1 MRPSRLFA
9 LLILV
14 AVAGGGYWYFVKNG
28 GTLNELVA
36 KLPAAMGGASPGAPP
51 GGKPG
56 APAGGPP
63 GGMPPMPVEA
73 VPVRVGA
80 MARTITAVGSLLSNE
95 SVVIRPEVAGRI
107 TEIAFKEGQ
116 RVAKGAVLIR
126 LDDTVAKA
134 TLAQAQASINFDK
147 AELARAE
154 ELLRQ
159 SAGTARNREQA
170 AAKLQADQAAV
181 QLAQAQLEKLTIA
194 APFDGVLGLRKVSV
208 GDYVSAGKD
217 IVNLEAIDTLK
228 LDFRVPE
235 AYLPAVRIG
244 QTLGVSVDAF
254 GGRKFDGEV
263 YAIDPLIDVNGRAL
277 AVRARVPNT
286 DGALR
291 PGLFARITLTLTVDQ
306 NAVLVPEQ
314 SVVAFGTDQFVFK
327 VVDGKAAQTKVKL
340 GDRRNAEVEIV
351 EGLKPQDVVVTAG
364 QLKIRDG
371 APVMVIDPSK
381 APQGAPPGPQAN
393 GAGKPAGG

>member
-1 MRPSRLFA
+1 MRPSRLIA

-14 AVAGGGYWYFVKNG
+14 AVAGGGWWYFVKNG
-28 GTLNELVA
+28 GTLGDLAA
-36 KLPAAMGGASPGAPP
+36 KLPPSMGGASPGAPP

-56 APAGGPP
+56 GPAAGGAP
-63 GGMPPMPVEA
+63 GAMPPMPVEA

-116 RVAKGAVLIR
+116 RVARGAVLIR

-134 TLAQAQASINFDK
+134 TLAQAQASIAFDK
-147 AELARAE
+147 AELGRAE

-159 SAGTARNREQA
+159 NAGPARNREQA

-181 QLAQAQLEKLTIA
+181 QLAQAQLEKLTIT

-235 AYLPAVRIG
+235 AYLPAVRVG
-244 QTLGVSVDAF
+244 QTLAVSVDAF
-254 GGRKFDGEV
+254 GGRKFEGEV

-277 AVRARVPNT
+277 AVRARVPNS

-291 PGLFARITLTLTVDQ
+291 PGLFARVTLTLTIDQ

-327 VVDGKAAQTKVKL
+327 VVDGKVAQTKVKL

-371 APVMVIDPSK
+371 APVMVIDPTK
-381 APQGAPPGPQAN
+381 TPPGPQAN
-393 GAGKPAGG
+393 GAAKPAGG

>member
-1 MRPSRLFA
+1 MRPSRLIA

-14 AVAGGGYWYFVKNG
+14 AVAGGGYWYFVMNG
-28 GTLNELVA
+28 GTVAELA
-36 KLPAAMGGASPGAPP
+36 ARLPAPLANLVSAAAPGAKPGAPP
-51 GGKPG
+51 
-56 APAGGPP
+56 AAGPP

-107 TEIAFKEGQ
+107 SDIAFKEGQ
-116 RVAKGAVLIR
+116 RVTRGTVLIR
-126 LDDTVAKA
+126 LDDMVAKA
-134 TLAQAQASINFDK
+134 TLAQAQASIAFDK

-159 SAGTARNREQA
+159 AAGPARNRDQA
-170 AAKLQADQAAV
+170 AAKLLADQATV

-235 AYLPAVRIG
+235 AYLPAVRVG
-244 QTLGVSVDAF
+244 QALAVSVDAF
-254 GGRKFDGEV
+254 GGRKFEGEV

-277 AVRARVPNT
+277 AVRARIANA

-291 PGLFARITLTLTVDQ
+291 PGLFARVALTLTVDP

-314 SVVAFGTDQFVFK
+314 AVVAFGTDQFVFK
-327 VVDGKAAQTKVKL
+327 VVEGKVAQVRVKL

-371 APVMVIDPSK
+371 APVMVIDPTK
-381 APQGAPPGPQAN
+381 PPPGPQA
-393 GAGKPAGG
+393 GAKPAGG

>member
-1 MRPSRLFA
+1 MRPSRTLA

-14 AVAGGGYWYFVKNG
+14 AVAGGGYWYFIKNG
-28 GTLNELVA
+28 GSLDALVA
-36 KLPAAMGGASPGAPP
+36 LVKGAPATGGASAPP
-51 GGKPG
+51 GGKP
-56 APAGGPP
+56 AGPP

-80 MARTITAVGSLLSNE
+80 VARTITSVGSLLSNE

-107 TEIAFKEGQ
+107 ADIAFKEGQ
-116 RVAKGAVLIR
+116 RVAKGAVLVR
-126 LDDTVAKA
+126 LDDSVAKA
-134 TLAQAQASINFDK
+134 TLAQAQASIAFDK

-154 ELLRQ
+154 ELLSRN
-159 SAGTARNREQA
+159 AGPARNREQA
-170 AAKLQADQAAV
+170 YAKLQADQAAV
-181 QLAQAQLEKLTIA
+181 QLAQAQLEKLTVT

-208 GDYVSAGKD
+208 GDVVAAGKD
-217 IVNLEAIDTLK
+217 FVNLEAIDTLK

-235 AYLPAVRIG
+235 AYLPAVKSG
-244 QTLGVSVDAF
+244 QKLAVLVDAF
-254 GGRKFDGEV
+254 GGRKFEGEV

-291 PGLFARITLTLTVDQ
+291 PGLFARVTLTLTVDQ

-327 VVDGKAAQTKVKL
+327 VVDGKVAQTKVKL
-340 GDRRNAEVEIV
+340 GDRRNAEVEIA
-351 EGLKPQDVVVTAG
+351 EGLKPEDVVVTAG

-371 APVMVIDPSK
+371 APVMVIDPTK
-381 APQGAPPGPQAN
+381 PPPGPP
-393 GAGKPAGG
+393 GAAPGKGS